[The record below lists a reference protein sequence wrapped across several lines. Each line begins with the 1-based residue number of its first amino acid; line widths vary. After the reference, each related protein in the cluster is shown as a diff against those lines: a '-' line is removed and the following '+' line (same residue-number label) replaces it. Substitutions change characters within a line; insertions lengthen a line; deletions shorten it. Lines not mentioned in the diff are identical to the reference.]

1 MYFFARFWRSK
12 KKPMWYF
19 ILVFYGCNVLGMLIG
34 IEVSYLVAAI
44 IFHIPFHFFSHFSNY
59 RFSFLVLAIVGTII
73 YFYRLQQATMT
84 AKLHEKELDLV
95 KAKQMK
101 TQAELQTLQ
110 SKINPHFL
118 YNSLNSIAGLIHED
132 GDKAEDMTLKLSRLF
147 RYSINSNQENMAL
160 VTEEMEIVATYLD
173 IEKVRFGDR
182 LGFVIDV
189 CESLKNERIPRFL
202 IQPLVENSLKHGLN
216 DMVSDGQLKICITKD
231 GENMMIAITDNGKPF
246 PTELNIGY
254 GLQSTYDKL
263 ALLYDENYQ
272 LQIVNSPEKQVRILI
287 PITT

>member
-1 MYFFARFWRSK
+1 
-12 KKPMWYF
+12 
-19 ILVFYGCNVLGMLIG
+19 LVF
-34 IEVSYLVAAI
+34 
-44 IFHIPFHFFSHFSNY
+44 
-59 RFSFLVLAIVGTII
+59 AIVGTII
-73 YFYRLQQATMT
+73 YFHRLQQASMA
-84 AKLHEKELDLV
+84 AKLLEKELDLIKV
-95 KAKQMK
+95 KQLK

-132 GDKAEDMTLKLSRLF
+132 ADKAEDMTLKLSRLF

-160 VTEEMEIVATYLD
+160 VTEEMEIVTTYLD

-189 CESLKNERIPRFL
+189 CESVKNEHIPRFL
-202 IQPLVENSLKHGLN
+202 IQPLVENALKHGLK
-216 DMVSDGQLKICITKD
+216 DMASNGKLKISVTRD

-246 PTELNIGY
+246 PAELNIGY

-263 ALLYDENYQ
+263 ALLYEENYQ
-272 LQIVNSPEKQVRILI
+272 LQIINTPEKQVRILI